1 MSMQNNKSPGNDGLT
16 KEFFVTFWEDMKDI
30 FLNSCCKTKL
40 KKELSISQKQAVVK
54 LIEKK
59 DKDKRFI
66 KNWRPISLLNVDYKI
81 ISKALASRL
90 KEVLANLISPQQTT
104 YAENRFIGESGRLI
118 ADIIEITGFLNKEG
132 FLVTMDIEKAFDS
145 LDHTFLISVLKK
157 FGFGNNFVNWIETLI
172 SKQESCV
179 INGGNTTQYFHLERG
194 ARQGDPI
201 SAYIFILALEVLSF
215 LVRNNKDIKG
225 LNIFDHLFLYT
236 AYADDTTIHLE
247 NKESIEELVKRIT
260 LFSSFSSLKSNISK
274 CEICE
279 LGLLKGVEMAVCRI
293 QSVDLTRGAI
303 KILSIYF

>member
-1 MSMQNNKSPGNDGLT
+1 M
-16 KEFFVTFWEDMKDI
+16 
-30 FLNSCCKTKL
+30 
-40 KKELSISQKQAVVK
+40 
-54 LIEKK
+54 
-59 DKDKRFI
+59 
-66 KNWRPISLLNVDYKI
+66 DYKI

-90 KEVLANLISPQQTT
+90 KKVLPNLISPQQTA
-104 YAENRFIGESGRLI
+104 YVKNRFIGESGRLV
-118 ADIIEITGFLNKEG
+118 ADIIEITDILNKEG

-225 LNIFDHLFLYT
+225 LNTFDNLFSYT
-236 AYADDTTIHLE
+236 PYADDTFFLE
-247 NKESIEELVKRIT
+247 NKESIEK
-260 LFSSFSSLKSNISK
+260 LFTFCTKY
-274 CEICE
+274 
-279 LGLLKGVEMAVCRI
+279 
-293 QSVDLTRGAI
+293 T
-303 KILSIYF
+303 